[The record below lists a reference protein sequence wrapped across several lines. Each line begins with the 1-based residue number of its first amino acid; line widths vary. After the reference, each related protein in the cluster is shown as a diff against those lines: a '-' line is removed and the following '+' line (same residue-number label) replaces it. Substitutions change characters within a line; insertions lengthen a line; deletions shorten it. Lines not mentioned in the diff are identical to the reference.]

1 MGKDSKYFVYLLLRI
16 MNNLKQLFIGFMSG
30 LKTAWWAEITTTSP
44 RCTYYF
50 GPFQSYDEAKQAYPG
65 YIEDL
70 DGEGAQGIIVVVK
83 RCNPEVLTAC
93 EELE

>member
-1 MGKDSKYFVYLLLRI
+1 MRI
-16 MNNLKQLFIGFMSG
+16 IENIKQVFIGFRKG
-30 LKTAWWAEITTTSP
+30 INTAWWAEITTNSP

-70 DGEGAQGIIVVVK
+70 NSEGAQGIVVVIK
-83 RCNPEVLTAC
+83 RCQPEFLTIC
-93 EELE
+93 EEPES

>member
-1 MGKDSKYFVYLLLRI
+1 MRI
-16 MNNLKQLFIGFMSG
+16 IEKLKQVFIGFREG
-30 LKTAWWAEITTTSP
+30 IDTAWWAEITTNKP

-70 DGEGAQGIIVVVK
+70 NSEGAQGIVVVIK
-83 RCNPEVLTAC
+83 RCQPELLTIC
-93 EELE
+93 EEPES

>member
-1 MGKDSKYFVYLLLRI
+1 MRI
-16 MNNLKQLFIGFMSG
+16 IENIKQVFIGFMEG
-30 LKTAWWAEITTTSP
+30 INTAWWAEITTNKP

-70 DGEGAQGIIVVVK
+70 NSEGAQGIVVVIK
-83 RCNPEVLTAC
+83 RCQPELLTIC
-93 EELE
+93 EEAES

>member
-1 MGKDSKYFVYLLLRI
+1 MRI
-16 MNNLKQLFIGFMSG
+16 IENIKQVFIGFMEG
-30 LKTAWWAEITTTSP
+30 INTAWWAEITTNSP

-70 DGEGAQGIIVVVK
+70 NSEGAQEIVVVIK
-83 RCNPEVLTAC
+83 RCQPELLTIC
-93 EELE
+93 EEAES